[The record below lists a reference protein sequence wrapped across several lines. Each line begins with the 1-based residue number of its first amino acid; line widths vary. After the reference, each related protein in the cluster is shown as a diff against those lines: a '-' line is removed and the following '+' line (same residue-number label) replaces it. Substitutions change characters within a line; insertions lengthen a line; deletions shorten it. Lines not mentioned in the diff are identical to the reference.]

1 MTTRAVLLPRSTN
14 DAVRRIAQ
22 GYLAD
27 ATRAL
32 DRLGDRKDGEAL
44 HDFRVAI
51 RRLRS
56 LLRAYRRWVPRAGAG
71 KVRLRL
77 RDLGAATN
85 AGRDAEVQITWLEAQ
100 RGTLA
105 RGERTGLNWILRR
118 LRMVKRESYSAARRQ
133 VRQEFGRT
141 AELLGRRL
149 GELGNQS
156 PPLRETFGLLLRRQ
170 AADLET
176 RLAAIRDAEDEKRAH
191 QARISAKRLRYLLEP
206 LRRESEGVRQLVDH
220 MKALQDL
227 LGELHD
233 AHVLERTLLAGLERT
248 TRERGKRL
256 RAIALE
262 GDTAAVRRAHRR
274 DEQLGLVAL
283 AGRVRA
289 RRDVLFADL
298 EASWLHARSRPFF
311 VEAATLAEQTGHPA
325 GVPIERERKFLLRAL
340 PAEARAGDL
349 QEIEQGWLPGDRL
362 RERLRRLRDGA
373 GERFYRTV
381 KLGTGVER
389 IEIEEETTAELFA
402 ALWPLTKGCR
412 IAKRRYRV
420 PAGPLVWEVD
430 AFRDRDLV
438 LAEVELPGPDTP
450 VEIPDWV
457 SPVLER
463 EVTGDP
469 AYLNLTLA
477 TTPAVP
483 AAARSGAAPRRP
495 AARRGRARRPTPT
508 PAT

>member
-1 MTTRAVLLPRSTN
+1 MTSRAVLLPRPTV
-14 DAVRRIAQ
+14 DAVRRIAR

-32 DRLGDRKDGEAL
+32 DRLNDRKDGEAL

-56 LLRAYRRWVPRAGAG
+56 LLRAYRRWVGRLGTG
-71 KVRLRL
+71 KVRGRL
-77 RDLGAATN
+77 RDLGGATN
-85 AGRDAEVQITWLEAQ
+85 AGRDAEVQIAWLEAQ

-118 LRMVKRESYSAARRQ
+118 LRAVRRESYAAARRQ

-141 AELLGRRL
+141 AAMLARRL
-149 GELGNQS
+149 DAVDDRS
-156 PPLRETFGLLLRRQ
+156 PPLRETFGLLLRQQ

-176 RLAAIRDAEDEKRAH
+176 RLAAIHDAEDEAH
-191 QARISAKRLRYLLEP
+191 AHAARISAKRLRYLLEP
-206 LRRESEGVRQLVDH
+206 LRRESEGIQQLVDH
-220 MKALQDL
+220 LRALQDL

-233 AHVLERTLLAGLERT
+233 AHVLEGTLLAALERT
-248 TRERGKRL
+248 ARERRKGL

-283 AGRVRA
+283 AGRERV
-289 RRDVLFADL
+289 RRDALFADL
-298 EASWLHARSRPFF
+298 EASWLHDRGRPFF
-311 VEAATLAEQTGHPA
+311 VEAATLAAQTGHAAEAP
-325 GVPIERERKFLLRAL
+325 VERERKFLLRGL
-340 PAEARAGDL
+340 PEEARGGEV

-362 RERLRRLRDGA
+362 RERLRRTRDGA

-389 IEIEEETTAELFA
+389 IELEEETSPELFA
-402 ALWPLTKGCR
+402 ALWPLTEGCR
-412 IAKRRYRV
+412 ITKRRYRV
-420 PAGPLVWEVD
+420 PVGALVWEVD
-430 AFRDRDLV
+430 EFRDRKLV
-438 LAEVELPGPDTP
+438 LAEVELPRPDTP
-450 VEIPDWV
+450 MEIPAWV
-457 SPVLER
+457 SPLLER

-477 TTPAVP
+477 TTPGVP
-483 AAARSGAAPRRP
+483 SGPTPGAGPRRR
-495 AARRGRARRPTPT
+495 AARRGRAPRRTRQPTT
-508 PAT
+508 